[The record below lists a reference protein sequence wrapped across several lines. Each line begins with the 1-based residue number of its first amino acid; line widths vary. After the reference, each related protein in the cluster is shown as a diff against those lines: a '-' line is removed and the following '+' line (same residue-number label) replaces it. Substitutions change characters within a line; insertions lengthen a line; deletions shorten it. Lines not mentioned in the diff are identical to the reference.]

1 MLEKS
6 SIHFSSMLPI
16 VIAILVA
23 KADSQRIPR
32 KSPLALRLKLR
43 QG

>member
-6 SIHFSSMLPI
+6 SIHFSSMRPVTI
-16 VIAILVA
+16 VLVVQV
-23 KADSQRIPR
+23 DSQPIHR
-32 KSPLALRLKLR
+32 KFPPALHPKLR